1 MTRPQLIAKIERD
14 QAAVEKAAAS
24 LADLVRLQ
32 VEVGRLKRDIA
43 DAKSNAAR
51 ANKITMP
58 RPDQAA
64 EIRALQHR
72 LSKFADYDMDRFKQW
87 CKMVDVARGKV

>member
-1 MTRPQLIAKIERD
+1 MTRPQLIAKMERD

-32 VEVGRLKRDIA
+32 AEIAQLKRDIA
-43 DAKSNAAR
+43 DARSKTAR

-58 RPDQAA
+58 CPDQAA
-64 EIRALQHR
+64 EIRSLQHR

-87 CKMVDVARGKV
+87 CKMVDVAKGKT